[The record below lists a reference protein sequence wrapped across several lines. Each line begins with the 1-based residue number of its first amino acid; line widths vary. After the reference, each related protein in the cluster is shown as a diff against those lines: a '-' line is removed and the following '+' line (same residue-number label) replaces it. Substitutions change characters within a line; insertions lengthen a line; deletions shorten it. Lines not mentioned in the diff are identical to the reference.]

1 MIILIIKS
9 LKINGYKNLK
19 NISIEPDGQYNL
31 ITGDNAQGK
40 TNLLE
45 AIWTLTGCRNL
56 RGSKEKDCIGFGMDS
71 AEIEMQFSNRFR
83 TQSISVKLLADTGI
97 PRRISLNKIPLKDGN
112 RLFEAF
118 KCVAFMPDD
127 VDNLI
132 NGSPEKRRNFV
143 DLCRCQLNPSAM
155 SGVRRLSAITAQR
168 NAILRKIPSDSQMRE
183 LAGMW
188 DEQLEKVGSEISL
201 ARFRYIKKL
210 QEISQKL
217 YSELTANTEKLELI
231 YRSNVFSRGF
241 DLESLGIDELIKI
254 YSQKIMNAKNEEI
267 KMGYTFV
274 GTGRDD
280 IIIKSNNLNIRDF
293 GSQGQKQSIAL
304 VLRLAQAVMLK
315 EKDKEPPVILLDDV
329 MGPLDKNRRGLI
341 HKVVSGM
348 QVFIT
353 SCNDIIIPDTHSIK
367 CYEIKNGII
376 SEGNILG

>member
-1 MIILIIKS
+1 MIIKS

-19 NISIEPDGQYNL
+19 SISIEPDAQYNL
-31 ITGDNAQGK
+31 ITGNNAQGK

-56 RGSKEKDCIGFGMDS
+56 RGSRDKDCIGFGMDS
-71 AEIEMQFSNRFR
+71 AEIEMQFSDRFR
-83 TQSISVKLLADTGI
+83 TQTISVKLPADTRI
-97 PRRISLNKIPLKDGN
+97 SKRISLNKIPLKDGN

-132 NGSPEKRRNFV
+132 NGSPEKRRNFI

-155 SGVRRLSAITAQR
+155 SGVRKLSAIVAQR
-168 NAILRKIPSDSQMRE
+168 NSVLRKIPENFQMRE
-183 LAGMW
+183 ILDLW
-188 DEQLEKVGSEISL
+188 NEQLVKVGSEISL
-201 ARFRYIKKL
+201 ERFRYIKKL
-210 QEISQKL
+210 QEISKKL
-217 YSELTANTEKLELI
+217 YAELTENTENLELI

-241 DLESLGIDELIKI
+241 DLESVPFDELIKI
-254 YSQKIMNAKNEEI
+254 YSQKIMNTKNEEI

-280 IIIKSNNLNIRDF
+280 VIIKSNNLNIRDF

-329 MGPLDKNRRGLI
+329 MGPLDKNRRTLI

-353 SCNDIIIPDTHSIK
+353 SCNDIIIPQECSAK
-367 CYEIKNGII
+367 CYEIKNGTIRT
-376 SEGNILG
+376 GNILE

>member
-1 MIILIIKS
+1 MIIKS

-19 NISIEPDGQYNL
+19 SISIEPDAQYNL
-31 ITGDNAQGK
+31 ITGNNAQGK

-56 RGSKEKDCIGFGMDS
+56 RGSRDKDCIGFGMDS
-71 AEIEMQFSNRFR
+71 AEIEMQFSDRFR
-83 TQSISVKLLADTGI
+83 TQTISVKLPADTGI
-97 PRRISLNKIPLKDGN
+97 SKRISLNKIPLKDGN

-132 NGSPEKRRNFV
+132 NGSPEKRRNFI

-155 SGVRRLSAITAQR
+155 SGVRKLSAIVAQR
-168 NAILRKIPSDSQMRE
+168 NSVLRKIPENFQMRE
-183 LAGMW
+183 ILDLW
-188 DEQLEKVGSEISL
+188 NEQLVKVGSEISL
-201 ARFRYIKKL
+201 ERFRYIKKL
-210 QEISQKL
+210 QEISKKL
-217 YSELTANTEKLELI
+217 YAELTENTENLELI

-241 DLESLGIDELIKI
+241 DLESVPFDELIKI
-254 YSQKIMNAKNEEI
+254 YSQKIMNTKNEEI

-280 IIIKSNNLNIRDF
+280 VIIKSNNLNIRDF

-329 MGPLDKNRRGLI
+329 MGPLDKNRRTLI

-353 SCNDIIIPDTHSIK
+353 SCNDIIIPQECSAK
-367 CYEIKNGII
+367 CYEIKNGTIRT
-376 SEGNILG
+376 GNILE